1 MDLFERRIELHE
13 ELLAA
18 ARGDIPVELL
28 IRGGSFLNVH
38 TGETLRGDVA
48 VHRGFIVG
56 IMPGGGLA
64 GGMPEARGVLD
75 AAGKTVIPAF
85 IDPHVHIESSMV
97 LPPAYAEVVGP
108 GGTGTVF
115 TDPHEIVNV
124 MGIEGFRLMKDNAA
138 DLPVRFFFDI
148 PSCVPSKRGAET
160 SGAEIGEP
168 EIGAMAGEGGRKL
181 GELMSYPEIVSGD
194 PVLNGIVKAGWRLG
208 LPRDAHFP
216 MTDILGSLFS
226 SLGAGEKLRVGIG
239 MVLAR
244 LPGLRGAIDLAVDTI
259 VKRLRVGNYRDLDT
273 YLTAL
278 GITADHETYGPELQ
292 VKLDHG
298 MYVMVS
304 SHLFSM
310 PITPPLYLR
319 IVRKLRFRDSIGAC
333 TDDIWPDDLM
343 EKKGL
348 LGVLRGLVRHGI
360 DPVDAIRFA
369 TINNARRLAQV
380 GIQEA
385 SLLGAVAPGM
395 VADLVL
401 LRGRLR
407 DLDVDEVIHDG
418 KVVARGGKLLEPV
431 RAPEVPPAALR
442 TVALEPITRDRFM
455 FHAPVKG
462 AASEGGAPARS
473 GARSPLVRVIK
484 VPPPPALFPVLAEEE
499 IPVSADGTLDTGGL
513 MAVAVFNRY
522 GRGNARSAVSG
533 IGLVRGFSMKCG
545 AVASTLA
552 HDSHNLVV
560 MGVDPDEMA
569 LAANEVIEMGGGMCA
584 IRGKEVLALLPFP
597 VGGLMTSGSVA
608 EIGEKVKVFR
618 SAIASLGLDPGNPIF
633 PFAIFTLPAMPGP
646 KITDLGLWDGDNGR
660 LVTLFA

>member
-1 MDLFERRIELHE
+1 MDLIEKRIGLHE
-13 ELLAA
+13 ELTAA
-18 ARGDIPVELL
+18 ARGDVPVDLL

-38 TGETLRGDVA
+38 TGEILKGNVA
-48 VHRGFIVG
+48 VHKGFVVG
-56 IMPGGGLA
+56 VMTGD
-64 GGMPEARGVLD
+64 MEAAETLD
-75 AAGKTVIPAF
+75 ARGKTVIPAF

-97 LPPAYAEVVGP
+97 LPPAYAEVAGP

-124 MGIEGFRLMKDNAA
+124 MGADGFRLMKDNSA

-148 PSCVPSKRGAET
+148 PTCVPSKRGAET
-160 SGAEIGEP
+160 AGAEVGP
-168 EIGAMAGEGGRKL
+168 SEIRGMADAGGRKL

-194 PVLNGIVKAGWRLG
+194 PLLNEIVKTGWRLG

-216 MTDILGSLFS
+216 MTDILGSLFAALS
-226 SLGAGEKLRVGIG
+226 GREKFSVGLG
-239 MVLAR
+239 MVLAGI
-244 LPGLRGAIDLAVDTI
+244 PGLRGAMGLAVNTI
-259 VKRLRVGNYRDLDT
+259 VRKLRRGSYRDLDT

-298 MYVMVS
+298 MYVMIS

-310 PITPPLYLR
+310 PMTPPLYLQ
-319 IVRKLRFRDSIGAC
+319 IVRKLRYRDSIGAC
-333 TDDIWPDDLM
+333 TDDIWPDDIM

-348 LGVLRGLVRHGI
+348 LGVLKSLVKHGI

-380 GIQEA
+380 GIREA

-401 LRGRLR
+401 VRGRLR

-418 KVVARGGKLLEPV
+418 RVVSRQGRLLEPV
-431 RAPEVPPAALR
+431 KAPHVPPAALK
-442 TVALEPITRDRFM
+442 TVVLD
-455 FHAPVKG
+455 PV
-462 AASEGGAPARS
+462 SPESFLIPVPEGVSGRVRARVL
-473 GARSPLVRVIK
+473 R
-484 VPPPPALFPVLAEEE
+484 VPPPPALFPILTEEQ
-499 IPVSADGTLDTGGL
+499 IPVSGGKLDTG
-513 MAVAVFNRY
+513 AYVIVAVFNRY
-522 GRGNARSAVSG
+522 GRKAGEEREERPGTGGGSSSTRTPSLGLVSG
-533 IGLVRGFSMKCG
+533 FGLRAG

-560 MGVDPDEMA
+560 MGRDPEEMA
-569 LAANEVIEMGGGMCA
+569 LAANEVIGMGGGMCA
-584 IRGKEVLALLPFP
+584 VKETEVLARLPFP
-597 VGGLMTSGSVA
+597 VGGLMTTGSVE
-608 EIGEKVKVFR
+608 EIGKKVKLFR
-618 SAIASLGLDPGNPIF
+618 AAIASLGLDPGNPIF

-646 KITDLGLWDGDNGR
+646 KITDLGLWDGDQGKI
-660 LVTLFA
+660 VSVIV